1 MFSMKR
7 PVPEPTEVTLAYWQ
21 AAAEGRLS
29 LPYCLSCD
37 RYVFYPR
44 RACPGCLREETL
56 QWRDLSG
63 FGRVYSYTVVR
74 QAMHPAFA
82 KAVPYVYALIDL
94 REGVRLASWV
104 VDCEPEAMT
113 VDMEV
118 EVTFDQPEGSRYPLP
133 KFRAVRH

>member
-7 PVPEPTEVTLAYWQ
+7 PVPEPTEATLPYWQ
-21 AAAEGRLS
+21 AAADGRLS
-29 LPYCLSCD
+29 LPYCLQCA

-44 RACPGCLREETL
+44 RACPGCLREDTL

-82 KAVPYVYALIDL
+82 GDVPYVYALIEL

-104 VDCEPEAMT
+104 VDCRIEEVA

-118 EVTFDQPEGSRYPLP
+118 EVTFEQPEGSRYPLP
-133 KFRAVRH
+133 KFRPV